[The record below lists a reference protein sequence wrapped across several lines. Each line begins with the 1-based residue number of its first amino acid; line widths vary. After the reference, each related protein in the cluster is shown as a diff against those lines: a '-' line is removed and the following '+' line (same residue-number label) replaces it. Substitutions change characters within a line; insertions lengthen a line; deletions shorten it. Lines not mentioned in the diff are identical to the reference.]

1 MKIHK
6 EGRKIVALAA
16 LITLGL
22 AAGSYWLFALPQWMF
37 CMACLLLL
45 VLFTGVVLFFRSP
58 KRQLSRDDR
67 AIISPADGKVIM
79 VGETIEEEVFDRAV
93 QKLSIFM
100 SPLNVHLNRVP
111 ADGKVVL
118 YRYHPGKY
126 LVAWHPKS
134 SRLNERNTIV
144 FETPGGIRFLVRQI
158 AGMVAR
164 RIVCYCHEGK
174 QVRQGEELGFIKFGS
189 RVDLY
194 IPLGSTIH
202 VKPGDHVK
210 GGITTLAHF
219 PSSSKSRV

>member
-6 EGRKIVALAA
+6 EGRKVIALAA

-22 AAGSYWLFALPQWMF
+22 AAGIYWLFALPQWMLYIIY
-37 CMACLLLL
+37 LLLL
-45 VLFTGVVLFFRSP
+45 VVYAGILFFFRSP
-58 KRQLSRDDR
+58 KRQLSKDNG
-67 AIISPADGKVIM
+67 AIISPADGKVFMIE
-79 VGETIEEEVFDRAV
+79 ETMEEEVFDHPM

-100 SPLNVHLNRVP
+100 SPLDVHLNRVP

-118 YRYHPGKY
+118 CRYHPGKY

-134 SRLNERNTIV
+134 SHLNERNTIV
-144 FETPGGIRFLVRQI
+144 IETPAGIRFLVRQI

-174 QVRQGEELGFIKFGS
+174 QVRQGDELGFIKFGS

-194 IPLGSTIH
+194 IPLASEIH
-202 VKPGDHVK
+202 VKPGDKVK
-210 GGITTLAHF
+210 GGITILADL
-219 PSSSKSRV
+219 PC